1 MRIADKMNYEQVK
14 TNLAKNRTE
23 MAELQN
29 QAATQKRLNKPS
41 DDPLAATRVLAARTD
56 IHGGE
61 QFLKSLSQAKA
72 FLDFSEESLG
82 ELANILIRAK
92 ELAISQ
98 ANDASSGPQTR
109 QVTAAEVEQL
119 HDSAVQVGNRKIGDR
134 FLFGGY
140 KTTHAP
146 FDSRGNYHGDG
157 GEIQIAIN
165 KEAKVAMN
173 LPGDRVFLGKLNGEL
188 SEGSTLKTRESKTA
202 GDGSTSP
209 NSSLAPKA
217 NLSLAPSAN
226 SGPLTKNG
234 DIKNSRADREPA
246 SIQSASSVAAAQ
258 RRGFHEGR
266 QDAIDEE
273 QRRQENAAGDPKKN
287 PDIGGSWSA
296 GVNVFHTLQNLEVA
310 LRANDKEGVQ
320 ESLDN
325 LDAAIGQVI
334 LARSQLGARSSTITS
349 TSDTL
354 QKERVDS
361 KTLASNLEDVDTFE
375 LVTDINKTDSTLKAT
390 LATSGKLIQPS
401 LLDFLK

>member
-1 MRIADKMNYEQVK
+1 MRIADKMNYDQVK
-14 TNLAKNRTE
+14 NNLAKNRTE

-109 QVTAAEVEQL
+109 LVTAAEVEQL

-134 FLFGGY
+134 FLFGGF

-146 FDSRGNYHGDG
+146 FDKRGNYHGDG

-165 KEAKVAMN
+165 KEARVAMN
-173 LPGDRVFLGKLNGEL
+173 LPGDRVFLGKTNNESIVDDSRRQDETKGFTEENSNLGSL
-188 SEGSTLKTRESKTA
+188 SQASDPGGSHNA
-202 GDGSTSP
+202 
-209 NSSLAPKA
+209 
-217 NLSLAPSAN
+217 
-226 SGPLTKNG
+226 
-234 DIKNSRADREPA
+234 RADREPA
-246 SIQSASSVAAAQ
+246 SIQSASSLAAAQ
-258 RRGFHEGR
+258 RKGFHEGR
-266 QDAIDEE
+266 RDAIDEE
-273 QRRQENAAGDPKKN
+273 QRRQDNASGDPKKN
-287 PDIGGSWSA
+287 PDIGGSWGT

-325 LDAAIGQVI
+325 LDSAISQVV

-349 TSDTL
+349 TTETL
-354 QKERVDS
+354 QKEKVDS